1 MVDTVIEKIKKVLR
15 LAKSLIGRIVF
26 TLIAVILI
34 GVLVYIIATTILKSV
49 ARILGISDP
58 RNERIS

>member
-15 LAKSLIGRIVF
+15 FAKSLIGRIVF

-34 GVLVYIIATTILKSV
+34 GLLVYIIATTILKSV